1 MKLPHLPRQQDLR
14 YLSPWLALAM
24 SVSMALLTL
33 LLTLLEQTG
42 L

>member
-1 MKLPHLPRQQDLR
+1 VKRPHLPPQQDLR

-24 SVSMALLTL
+24 SVTLALLTL